1 MYYYSYYTC
10 NLLSLCLVIM
20 AAKNKKYT
28 NKFMQGSLFAGE
40 YYIMTYKVRLDE
52 IEKRFSQRP
61 IESKP

>member
-1 MYYYSYYTC
+1 
-10 NLLSLCLVIM
+10 M
-20 AAKNKKYT
+20 AAKNRKNT

-40 YYIMTYKVRLDE
+40 YYIMTYKVRLVE